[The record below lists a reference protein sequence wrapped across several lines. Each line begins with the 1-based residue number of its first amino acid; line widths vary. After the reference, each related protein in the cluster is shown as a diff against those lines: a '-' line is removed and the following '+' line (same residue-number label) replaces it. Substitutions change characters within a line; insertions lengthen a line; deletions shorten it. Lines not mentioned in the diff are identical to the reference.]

1 MAFKKYI
8 GAENHNKPSR
18 VCYSSMSSVVEV
30 RLFPITAKSGPA
42 NRMEGR
48 AANSKADCDESSEA
62 EAEGVF
68 SGEFEQYWNTR
79 ILLHCA
85 LNLDIAETVAAAT
98 TRACA
103 KKKAMSQ
110 RTTGRTGTVTKASG
124 GQKGISTGKCFLGHA

>member
-1 MAFKKYI
+1 MF
-8 GAENHNKPSR
+8 
-18 VCYSSMSSVVEV
+18 
-30 RLFPITAKSGPA
+30 LFPVAAKSGPA

-48 AANSKADCDESSEA
+48 AANSKAEGDESSEA

-68 SGEFEQYWNTR
+68 SGESVEQYWKTR

-110 RTTGRTGTVTKASG
+110 RTTGRTGIVTKGSD
-124 GQKGISTGKCFLGHA
+124 GQKRISTGKCFLGYA